1 MGTVERSIEVNVP
14 VSTAYNQWTQFG
26 DFPRFME
33 GVEEIRQI
41 HEHHL
46 YWRVKLAGVAREFHA
61 EIVEQRPD
69 ERIAWRSSEGAMH
82 AGVVT
87 FQGLGDARTRVSV
100 RIHEEPEGVAERL
113 GEAAGLLDSRV
124 QGDLER
130 FKRMIESRE
139 GWQAEFERPGGR
151 FGRAAETPAT
161 VPPHGG
167 R

>member
-1 MGTVERSIEVNVP
+1 MGTVERSVEVNVP
-14 VSTAYNQWTQFG
+14 LSTAYNQWTQFQ

-41 HEHHL
+41 HDHHL
-46 YWRVKLAGVAREFHA
+46 YWRVKLAGVEREFHA

-87 FQGLGDARTRVSV
+87 FHRLGERRTRIGV
-100 RIHEEPEGVAERL
+100 RIHEAPEGVAERL
-113 GEAAGLLDSRV
+113 GEADGALDRRV
-124 QGDLER
+124 EGDLER
-130 FKRMIESRE
+130 FKQMMESRD
-139 GWQAEFERPGGR
+139 GWQAEIERAGGR
-151 FGRAAETPAT
+151 FERAADAPAP
-161 VPPHGG
+161 VPPGAA